1 MKPSMKMGVVA
12 LIGLFVVFYQYHLS
26 TSVRFDQMTDFNGG
40 GSAEDG
46 PVLSQEEVE
55 RYVRTSKLTEEMIK
69 SAVRKVQETNGLS
82 PDVASTLIQQLVNHL
97 RRNVFELPE
106 NNSKI
111 TRPGRLE
118 PSRNATSSQRSQ
130 ESSSSSSSPV
140 SLSERTPEPLYII
153 TPTYR
158 RPEQIPE
165 LTRMS
170 HTLMLV
176 KNVHWLVIED
186 AAVATKQVTRLLE
199 RTGLNFEHLTAPM
212 PEKYKQKKGAKPR
225 GVSNRNR
232 GLQWIRA
239 NATDGVF
246 YFADD
251 DNTYDIALFDEIRK
265 TKRVSMFPVGLCTKF
280 GLSSPIIK
288 NEKFVGFYDG
298 WIAGRKFPVDMAGFA
313 VSVKFLLQR
322 PNASMPFKA
331 GYEEDGF
338 LKSLA
343 PFEPKEIEFLADNC
357 TRVLAWHTQ
366 TKKNEPSAPLDMKLY
381 GETNLVKLKQ
391 QIV

>member
-1 MKPSMKMGVVA
+1 MKMGVIA
-12 LIGLFVVFYQYHLS
+12 LIGLFLVLYQYHLS
-26 TSVRFDQMTDFNGG
+26 TGVRFEQMNDFNGG
-40 GSAEDG
+40 GGGGSAEES
-46 PVLSQEEVE
+46 PVLSQEDVE
-55 RYVRTSKLTEEMIK
+55 RYVRTSKITEEMIK
-69 SAVRKVQETNGLS
+69 NAVRRVQETSGLS
-82 PDVASTLIQQLVNHL
+82 PDTASMLVQELVNHL
-97 RRNVFELPE
+97 HRNILEAAAE
-106 NNSKI
+106 NNSRRSRHEFARGNGTI
-111 TRPGRLE
+111 VEQRQRAAVTLLAE
-118 PSRNATSSQRSQ
+118 PET
-130 ESSSSSSSPV
+130 V
-140 SLSERTPEPLYII
+140 EPLYII

-186 AAVATKQVTRLLE
+186 ATVATKQVTRLLE
-199 RTGLNFEHLTAPM
+199 RTGLKFDHLTAPM

-239 NATDGVF
+239 NATSGVF

-265 TKRVSMFPVGLCTKF
+265 TKTISMFPVGLCTKF
-280 GLSSPIIK
+280 GLSSPILR
-288 NEKFVGFYDG
+288 NGKFVGFYDG

-322 PNASMPFKA
+322 PNATMPFKA

-381 GETNLVKLKQ
+381 GETNLVKLKL

>member
-1 MKPSMKMGVVA
+1 MKMGVIA
-12 LIGLFVVFYQYHLS
+12 LIGVFVVFYQYHLS
-26 TSVRFDQMTDFNGG
+26 TGVRFDEITDFNAAA
-40 GSAEDG
+40 SAEDN
-46 PVLSQEEVE
+46 PVLNDDEAGGYS
-55 RYVRTSKLTEEMIK
+55 RTRVSEQMIRN
-69 SAVRKVQETNGLS
+69 AVHRVQKTNGLS
-82 PDVASTLIQQLVNHL
+82 PDIGSLLVQELLNQLSKNA
-97 RRNVFELPE
+97 FEFSE
-106 NNSKI
+106 NNSRI
-111 TRPGRLE
+111 LRPAPTTVRA
-118 PSRNATSSQRSQ
+118 ATPTSFSKPK
-130 ESSSSSSSPV
+130 ET
-140 SLSERTPEPLYII
+140 LEPLYII

-176 KNVHWLVIED
+176 KNIHWLVIED
-186 AAVATKQVTRLLE
+186 ATVATKQVTRLLE
-199 RTGLNFEHLTAPM
+199 RTGLKFEHLTAPM

-239 NATDGVF
+239 NATNGVF

-288 NEKFVGFYDG
+288 NGKFAGFYDG

-313 VSVKFLLQR
+313 VNVKFLLER
-322 PNASMPFKA
+322 PNATMPFRA

-338 LKSLA
+338 LKSLT
-343 PFEPKEIEFLADNC
+343 PFEPKDIEFLAENC

-381 GETNLVKLKQ
+381 GATNLVKLKQ